1 MKIKTYLI
9 TQAAIIAAAYIA
21 LTMLVAPL
29 AFGQIQ
35 FRLSEALTVL
45 AVLTPAAI
53 PGLFIGCLLSNI
65 LNPMNLGL
73 VDIVFGSLATLIAA
87 WLTWRMGRSIRSSE
101 VVRRSQFVWAL
112 LPPVVVNALIV
123 GTYLPFLLL
132 ADQTPTL
139 LVILLSILTIAIS
152 EAVVV
157 YLVGGA
163 LLFGLRKAKLNLYE
177 KE

>member
-1 MKIKTYLI
+1 MRIKTYLI

-45 AVLTPAAI
+45 AVLTPAAV

-73 VDIVFGSLATLIAA
+73 IDIIFGSLATLIAA
-87 WLTWRMGRSIRSSE
+87 WLTWYMGKNIRNSE
-101 VVRRSQFVWAL
+101 VVKKRQFVWAL